1 MAIEVHIPVLAGPVC
16 DFLDPKPGG
25 IYVDATIG
33 NAGHALALFGREPVA
48 RLIGLDQDREIL
60 EIARLRL
67 QAYASQVELHE
78 NNFAE
83 LPPILERRG
92 LQVDGILCDLGVSSL
107 QLDGAGRGFSFQQPG
122 PLDMRMSAGGG
133 SLADR
138 LRQVRLPELTKVLRE
153 FGEER
158 LAPKIARR
166 ILEAFHAGLLRT
178 TADLAQIAWQSYP
191 PSARYRHPHPA
202 TRTFQALR
210 IWVNDELE
218 VLKKLVAQVPPF
230 LKPEG
235 RLVILSYHSLEDR
248 IVKQGF
254 RKWAKETG
262 GFEILT
268 KKPVIPTDEEMAQN
282 RRSRS
287 AKLRALKRNR

>member
-16 DFLDPKPGG
+16 DFLDLKPGG
-25 IYVDATIG
+25 IYVDATLG
-33 NAGHALALFGREPVA
+33 NAGHALALFGREPTV

-67 QAYASQVELHE
+67 QSFVSQVELHE
-78 NNFAE
+78 NNFVE
-83 LPPILERRG
+83 LPLILKQRG

-107 QLDGAGRGFSFQQPG
+107 QLDEGDRGFSFQQPG
-122 PLDMRMSAGGG
+122 PLDMRMSAGRE
-133 SLADR
+133 SLSDR
-138 LRQVRLPELTKVLRE
+138 LRQTRLPELTKVLQE

-166 ILEAFHAGLLRT
+166 ILEGLHAGSLQT

-191 PSARYRHPHPA
+191 PSARYRRPHPA

-218 VLKKLVAQVPPF
+218 VLKKLVMQIPPF

-268 KKPVIPTDEEMAQN
+268 KKPVTPTDDELAQN
-282 RRSRS
+282 RRARS
-287 AKLRALKRNR
+287 AKLRALKRTR